1 MSTPE
6 LNKEIARRFVSVFES
21 GNTDVLTDVLAEGAI
36 DHNTPTGPQ
45 TSGPQVLA
53 GTVQAFRTGFP
64 DLRVEIEREVAE
76 WDYVVQYGYLV
87 GTNNGEFFGRPATGK
102 SARFAY
108 MDMHRISDGKIV
120 ESWHIEDYTGM
131 MQQLS

>member
-1 MSTPE
+1 MSPPE

-21 GNTDVLTDVLAEGAI
+21 GNTDDVLAEGAI

-53 GTVQAFRTGFP
+53 GIVQAFRTGFP

-102 SARFAY
+102 SARFA
-108 MDMHRISDGKIV
+108 
-120 ESWHIEDYTGM
+120 
-131 MQQLS
+131 